1 MRKTSYLFTFFA
13 VLVACSAMASAT
25 IIGSLSIVNTN
36 PGGVVVWASRT
47 DWEPPANDPHTTA
60 PGTGTFS
67 VSCLS
72 TCMSGDITDLSYQ
85 ATPVGPQLS
94 LTPGEPGVV
103 KDIDISMAP
112 LLSFSPSNPN
122 PGATGVDMFITISGT
137 PIDLRLITLGP
148 SAATTDCHTVS
159 TTGQTCSPTI
169 TVPVGQPGAGATFV
183 SPFILTYNGIDPT
196 TGKPRTGV
204 QLAVG
209 GTATDASSHV
219 STWTGAF
226 TTQVALT
233 PAQIQDMIN
242 SDKSISSS
250 YSGTFTAS
258 FNPVPEPQTTALV
271 LGGLLVLLGRFGMRR
286 YSRGR

>member
-1 MRKTSYLFTFFA
+1 M
-13 VLVACSAMASAT
+13 
-25 IIGSLSIVNTN
+25 
-36 PGGVVVWASRT
+36 P
-47 DWEPPANDPHTTA
+47 
-60 PGTGTFS
+60 
-67 VSCLS
+67 
-72 TCMSGDITDLSYQ
+72 GDITDLTYQ
-85 ATPVGPQLS
+85 ATAVGPQLS
-94 LTPGEPGVV
+94 LTPGQPGTV

-122 PGATGVDMFITISGT
+122 PGATGVDMFIIIAGT

-148 SAATTDCHTVS
+148 SAPTTDCHTATAVGS
-159 TTGQTCSPTI
+159 TCSPLI
-169 TVPVGQPGAGATFV
+169 TVPATQPGGGTIFV
-183 SPFILTYNGIDPT
+183 SPFILTYNGLDPT

-209 GTATDASSHV
+209 GTATDASTHV
-219 STWTGAF
+219 SSWTGAF

-233 PAQIQDMIN
+233 PGQIQDLIN

-258 FNPVPEPQTTALV
+258 FTPIPEPQTTALV